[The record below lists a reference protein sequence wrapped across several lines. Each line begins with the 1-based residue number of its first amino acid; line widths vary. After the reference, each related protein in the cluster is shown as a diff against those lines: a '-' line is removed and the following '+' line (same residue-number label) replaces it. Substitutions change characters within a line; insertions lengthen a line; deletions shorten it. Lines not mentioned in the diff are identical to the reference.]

1 MLLLLTAR
9 KKMDADL
16 SGSIERSELETF
28 AQKAI
33 GAECAAAVVEKLF
46 LELDK
51 DTTGVMG

>member
-1 MLLLLTAR
+1 
-9 KKMDADL
+9 MDADL